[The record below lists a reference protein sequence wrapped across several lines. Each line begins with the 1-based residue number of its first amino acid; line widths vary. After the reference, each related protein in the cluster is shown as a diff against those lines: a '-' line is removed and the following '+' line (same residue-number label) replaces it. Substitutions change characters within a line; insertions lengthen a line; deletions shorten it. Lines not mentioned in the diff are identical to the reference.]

1 MEAEIHGLR
10 AKLMHEQGDLGAY
23 QEKQAKLSTQKADL
37 ELQLKE
43 NIERLAR
50 EEQYR
55 SMAGDGKKAA
65 ERELVSIKQVP

>member
-1 MEAEIHGLR
+1 MEAEVNGLR
-10 AKLMHEQGDLGAY
+10 AKLMHEQGDLGLY
-23 QEKQAKLSTQKADL
+23 QEKQEKLSALKADL
-37 ELQLKE
+37 EVQLKE

-65 ERELVSIKQVP
+65 ERELITIKQV